1 MEIGQLVRVPVYG
14 GEVVR
19 RVVVQLF
26 DNIVLVSTVQ
36 EAEDARRQVIGKSKL
51 GHLSV
56 KSLGANRYS
65 GKFD

>member
-36 EAEDARRQVIGKSKL
+36 EAEDALRENRSPVAMGI
-51 GHLSV
+51 
-56 KSLGANRYS
+56 SLNMIERIS
-65 GKFD
+65 E